1 MNPVL
6 STSRLTLV
14 GVNGALLRA
23 DLQGA
28 ATLAAA
34 LRHPVSPAWPPQY
47 YDEDAI
53 RYSLAALEHMAED
66 CLWRMYYIVLT
77 GSSGQPPELIGT
89 CGYKGP
95 PDNQGEVEIGY
106 GIVAPHQGRGYA
118 SETAQALTACAYRA
132 GARSVAAET
141 LPELGASR
149 RVLEK
154 CGFVFIG
161 QGSEPGAIRYRHRA
175 GAGDHG

>member
-14 GVNGALLRA
+14 GVTGALLRA
-23 DLQGA
+23 DLEGPAALA
-28 ATLAAA
+28 ATLN
-34 LRHPVSPAWPPQY
+34 HPVSPAWPPQY
-47 YDEDAI
+47 YDEGAT
-53 RYSLAALEHMAED
+53 RYALAAVERMAED
-66 CLWRMYYIVLT
+66 CLWRMFYIVLN
-77 GSSGQPPELIGT
+77 GKHSDGQPDELIGT

-95 PDNQGEVEIGY
+95 PDGRGEVEIGY
-106 GIVAPHQGRGYA
+106 GVVAPHQGKGYA
-118 SETAQALTACAYRA
+118 SETAQALTAAAYRA

-154 CGFVFIG
+154 CGFVLVG
-161 QGSEPGAIRYRHRA
+161 EGSEPGVIRYRHRVSPA
-175 GAGDHG
+175 